1 MINAYELL
9 HREKKAA
16 AIVEVLERF
25 GITAAE
31 MELGSEQEWATAAKA
46 AGVNA
51 PKEKTRALVV
61 EMMREREAKKVEVS
75 CGN

>member
-1 MINAYELL
+1 MNIYELL
-9 HREKKAA
+9 NREKKAA

-31 MELGSEQEWATAAKA
+31 IALGSEQEWATAAKA

-61 EMMREREAKKVEVS
+61 EMLRSRQVLPIDGGRKHA
-75 CGN
+75 